1 VTGADLLQLTDRG
14 LYCPEGDFYIDPWQE
29 VDRAVISHAHGDHA
43 RPGSRHYLT
52 NRSGEDI
59 LRLRM
64 GAGASIQALGYGE
77 TISLGN
83 VRVSLHPAGHI
94 LGSAQVRMERA
105 GEVWVVSGDYKRDAD
120 PTCAPFEPVRCHRF
134 VTESTFGLPIYR
146 WPAETTVVAD
156 IHDWWRDNQ
165 AAGRPSLLF
174 AYALGKAQRVLS
186 QVDSSIGPIFT
197 HGAVERV
204 NAVYRAGGVRLA
216 PTRPTADLPRT
227 GPWDGALIVAP
238 PSARG
243 TPWRRR
249 FPSASTGFV
258 SGWMQIRGTR
268 RRRAIDRGFV
278 LSDHADWPGLL
289 GAIAATGAEKVWV
302 THGYSEVL
310 VRWLRE
316 HGLDARVVPTRF
328 EGERDDAV
336 GEVPAEE
343 EVAA

>member
-1 VTGADLLQLTDRG
+1 MTSAELLQLTDRG
-14 LYCPEGDFYIDPWQE
+14 LYCPAGDFHVDPWQE
-29 VDRAVISHAHGDHA
+29 VDRAVITHAHADHA

-52 NRSGEDI
+52 SRSGECV

-64 GAGASIQALGYGE
+64 DDEASIQALDYGE
-77 TISLGN
+77 TVLLGG

-94 LGSAQVRMERA
+94 LGSAQVRIEHR
-105 GEVWVVSGDYKRDAD
+105 GEIWVVSGDYKREAD
-120 PTCAPFEPVRCHRF
+120 PTCTPFEPIRCHTF

-146 WPAETTVVAD
+146 WPAESAVVAD
-156 IHDWWRDNQ
+156 IHDWWRDNR

-174 AYALGKAQRVLS
+174 AYALGKAQRVLAQIDAS
-186 QVDSSIGPIFT
+186 LGPIFT

-204 NAVYRAGGVRLA
+204 NNAYRAAGVRLA
-216 PTRPTADLPRT
+216 PTRPTAELPRS

-238 PSARG
+238 TSARG
-243 TPWRRR
+243 TPWLRR

-268 RRRAIDRGFV
+268 RRRAVDRGFV

-289 GAIAATGAEKVWV
+289 AAIEATGAEKVWV

-310 VRWLRE
+310 VHWLRE
-316 HGLDARVVPTRF
+316 HGLDARFVPTRF
-328 EGERDDAV
+328 EGERDDAA

-343 EVAA
+343 EPA